1 MVKYKIE
8 TFNDFVK
15 ILKIQIIKNKMLD
28 NVSVDYGD
36 LYNIVKSRDI
46 LQILKLMKKLNISLF
61 IEE

>member
-28 NVSVDYGD
+28 NISVDYSD
-36 LYNIVKSRDI
+36 LYNIVESGDI
-46 LQILKLMKKLNISLF
+46 LQILKLMKKLNVSLF

>member
-28 NVSVDYGD
+28 NISVDYSD
-36 LYNIVKSRDI
+36 LYNIVESGDI